1 MESRQCTCTE
11 QCFSVF
17 LCCIQLEINSGYGQ
31 ICRWN
36 SPLRHKLF
44 GEVRSMDPTVQKRDG
59 NIVCLGGRKK
69 VLNFMGP
76 N

>member
-1 MESRQCTCTE
+1 
-11 QCFSVF
+11 
-17 LCCIQLEINSGYGQ
+17 
-31 ICRWN
+31 
-36 SPLRHKLF
+36 LF